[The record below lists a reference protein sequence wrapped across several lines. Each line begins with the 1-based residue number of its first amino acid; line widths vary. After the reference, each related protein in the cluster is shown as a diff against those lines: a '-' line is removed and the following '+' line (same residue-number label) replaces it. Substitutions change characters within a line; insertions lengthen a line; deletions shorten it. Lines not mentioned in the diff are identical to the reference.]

1 MTRRASARHLIFVVV
16 VLAIW
21 QASLASAQ
29 EPVAR
34 VPDVASWITAGANA
48 AGAIVEA
55 TRSDDAK
62 CRLGQLAVSEAIGLG
77 VAFTL
82 QHVVISARP
91 CLGCAPNGMPSAH
104 VTQSL
109 LGSTASAKGLTW
121 GFSIGMAV
129 GTAEGRDRAHRH
141 TRTQQA
147 AGFALGS
154 LAEWGGHQ
162 LVKCR

>member
-1 MTRRASARHLIFVVV
+1 MARVTRHAQAALVLVALSGASVT
-16 VLAIW
+16 
-21 QASLASAQ
+21 AQ

-34 VPDVASWITAGANA
+34 VPDVASWITAGANT

-121 GFSIGMAV
+121 GFSIGMAI

-141 TRTQQA
+141 TRAQQA

-154 LAEWGGHQ
+154 LAEWGGHRIIR
-162 LVKCR
+162 CR